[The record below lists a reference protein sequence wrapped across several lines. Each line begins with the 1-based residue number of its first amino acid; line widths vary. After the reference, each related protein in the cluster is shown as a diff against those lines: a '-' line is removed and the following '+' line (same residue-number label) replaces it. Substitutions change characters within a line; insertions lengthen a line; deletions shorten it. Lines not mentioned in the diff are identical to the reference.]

1 MHIVDVL
8 VQSAAVYSLALLV
21 TAIVNLVPS
30 GDEDTTPL
38 SMLAVLNYESAAIL
52 YCVSVCNFGAQ
63 ILGKVE

>member
-52 YCVSVCNFGAQ
+52 YCVSVCNFGTQ
-63 ILGKVE
+63 ILSKV